1 MMTRGAR
8 GAKNEAREAK
18 KNPHQ
23 GEGKK
28 NFVDRRRNRHGDGMK
43 RHGVREVRDIRF
55 SQEIEHKEGK
65 VCTFATH
72 SPERAWQ
79 TSTTSYSLQYF
90 F

>member
-1 MMTRGAR
+1 
-8 GAKNEAREAK
+8 
-18 KNPHQ
+18 
-23 GEGKK
+23 
-28 NFVDRRRNRHGDGMK
+28 MK

-79 TSTTSYSLQYF
+79 TGTTSCSLQYF